1 MGPLGDLFFL
11 APPPPSFSVS
21 EFVFESAFVS
31 VFEFPFPD
39 SVSLSSILFVSEFV
53 FAPVFELV
61 AVSEFVF
68 VFTVTSDL
76 EFEF

>member
-1 MGPLGDLFFL
+1 
-11 APPPPSFSVS
+11 VS
-21 EFVFESAFVS
+21 EFT
-31 VFEFPFPD
+31 FPD
-39 SVSLSSILFVSEFV
+39 SVSLVPSLFVSEFV